1 MNSLGFC
8 CWCFLLSK
16 LSDSFSSYSF
26 SFFVFLHLARL
37 YDGEDSRRRR
47 TDCTTQKYLL
57 LLFFFSFLISTT
69 TIISTITKKSIK
81 LTKRLMNL
89 QSLSLSV
96 CWFKSSDNFHYNLSI
111 WWQFFVC
118 CFFLYNERWILWSSQ
133 NAPTFYQHTTLD
145 LNFYF
150 NFSFQN
156 YNKTKNTSNH
166 LVLLLLLLI
175 LIFFFLLNL
184 D

>member
-89 QSLSLSV
+89 LSLSLSV

-118 CFFLYNERWILWSSQ
+118 CFFYITNDEYCGHRKMQQHSTNILHLIW
-133 NAPTFYQHTTLD
+133 TFISILVFKITTK
-145 LNFYF
+145 
-150 NFSFQN
+150 Q
-156 YNKTKNTSNH
+156 K
-166 LVLLLLLLI
+166 I
-175 LIFFFLLNL
+175 LQTISCYYYYY
-184 D
+184 